1 MFRLRAFRVK
11 PRDLHEV
18 AFLSTG
24 FVASYPQILWIV
36 PLSVVWTEVNF
47 VPLSGGKRTIPLT

>member
-1 MFRLRAFRVK
+1 MIRLRAFRVK

-24 FVASYPQILWIV
+24 FVASYPQFLWIV
-36 PLSVVWTEVNF
+36 PLPDFWTEINPVPSSEKVN
-47 VPLSGGKRTIPLT
+47 LL